1 MGTNRYIYVPRRQVI
16 RGLLAT
22 AAFGAT
28 SKLWTGCSSSPNN
41 TASTEGSATGTGASP
56 GKPITIGFIYNAPKD
71 DYGWNQAQAKGAEA
85 IKNVPGIKVIE
96 QESVPETKE
105 VQEVMRNMIDQDGAT
120 VLVPTSFG
128 YFDPHVLEVAK
139 DYPEVQFFHS
149 GTLWK
154 EGMPKNVGSYF
165 ALIDEGQYLA
175 GRIAAKVSKTGKIGF
190 VGAKPINPVL
200 RNINSFMLGARS
212 VKPDTKMQVIFTGD
226 WSLPVKEAEATNSL
240 ADQGVD
246 VIAVH
251 VDSPKVVIE
260 TAEKRGVFS
269 SGFHSDQAALAP
281 KGYLTG
287 TMYNWPTIQKQYV
300 EWLQAGKT
308 LMNGGIPHQVLG
320 GIAEDYI
327 SMATFGPAVTD
338 AIKQDLETTK
348 EKIAKGSLK
357 IYTGPIEDN
366 TGKTRIPAGKT
377 YAVTAPELTQI
388 DWLAEGVSGKT
399 S

>member
-1 MGTNRYIYVPRRQVI
+1 MGTNRYIYIPRRQVV
-16 RGLLAT
+16 RGLLAA

-28 SKLWTGCSSSPNN
+28 SKLWTGCSSSPSD
-41 TASTEGSATGTGASP
+41 TASKEGASTGTGEAA
-56 GKPITIGFIYNAPKD
+56 GKPITVGFIYNAPKD
-71 DYGWNQAQAKGAEA
+71 DYGWNQAQAKGADA
-85 IKNVPGIKVIE
+85 IRNIPGIKVIE

-154 EGMPKNVGSYF
+154 EGLPKNVGSYF
-165 ALIDEGQYLA
+165 ALVDEGQYLA
-175 GRIAAKVSKTGKIGF
+175 GRIAAQASKTGRIGF

-212 VKPDTKMQVIFTGD
+212 VKPNTKMQVIFTGD

-260 TAEKRGVFS
+260 TAEKRGILS
-269 SGFHSDQAALAP
+269 SGFHSDQSALAP

-287 TMYNWPTIQKQYV
+287 TMYNWGTIHKKYV
-300 EWLQAGKT
+300 ELLQAGKT
-308 LMNGGIPHQVLG
+308 LMNGGIPHQVIG

-338 AIKQDLETTK
+338 VMKQDLNKTK
-348 EKIAKGSLK
+348 QKIAGGSLK
-357 IYTGPIEDN
+357 VYTGAIEDN
-366 TGKTRIPAGKT
+366 SGKTRIPAGT
-377 YAVTAPELTQI
+377 AYAVTAPELTQM

>member
-41 TASTEGSATGTGASP
+41 TASTEGSATGTDASP
-56 GKPITIGFIYNAPKD
+56 SKPITIGFIYNAPKD

-128 YFDPHVLEVAK
+128 YFDPHILEVAK
-139 DYPEVQFFHS
+139 DYPEVQFFHA

-287 TMYNWPTIQKQYV
+287 TMFNWPTIQKQYV

-327 SMATFGPAVTD
+327 RMATFGPAVTD

>member
-1 MGTNRYIYVPRRQVI
+1 VSNRSIYVPRRQVI

-28 SKLWTGCSSSPNN
+28 SKLWTGCSPASD
-41 TASTEGSATGTGASP
+41 TAGTTGSASP
-56 GKPITIGFIYNAPKD
+56 DAGKPITIGFIYNAPKD
-71 DYGWNQAQAKGAEA
+71 DYGWNQAHSVGAAA
-85 IKNVPGIKVIE
+85 IASMPGIKVIE

-120 VLVPTSFG
+120 VVVPTSFG

-139 DYPEVQFFHS
+139 SYPEVQFLHC

-154 EGMPKNVGSYF
+154 EGIGDNIGSYF
-165 ALIDEGQYLA
+165 ALVDEGQYLA
-175 GRIAAKVSKTGKIGF
+175 GRIAAQASKSGKIGF
-190 VGAKPINPVL
+190 VGAKPINPVI

-212 VKPDTKMQVIFTGD
+212 VKPDIKMQVIFTGD

-240 ADQGVD
+240 ADQGFD

-260 TAEKRGVFS
+260 TAEKRGILS
-269 SGFHSDQAALAP
+269 SGFHSDQSALAP

-287 TMYNWPTIQKQYV
+287 TVYNWGTIYKNYV
-300 EWLQAGKT
+300 ELFKAGKT
-308 LMNGGIPHQVLG
+308 LMNKGVPTQFIG
-320 GIAEDYI
+320 GIAENYI
-327 SMATFGPAVTD
+327 GLATFGSAVTEP
-338 AIKQDLETTK
+338 IKKDVETTK
-348 EKIAKGSLK
+348 AKLVDGSAT
-357 IYTGPIEDN
+357 IYKGAIKDN
-366 TGKTRIPAGKT
+366 AGTVKIPAGTT
-377 YAVTAPELTQI
+377 YKVTAPELTKM

>member
-1 MGTNRYIYVPRRQVI
+1 MSSRRPLYLPRRQVI

-22 AAFGAT
+22 TAFGVT
-28 SKLWTGCSSSPNN
+28 SKLWTGCSPAPTETQSSTGGG
-41 TASTEGSATGTGASP
+41 TASPVS
-56 GKPITIGFIYNAPKD
+56 GKPLVIGFIYNAPKA
-71 DYGWNQAQAKGAEA
+71 DYGWNQAQASGAAA
-85 IKNVPGIKVIE
+85 IASLPGIKIIE

-120 VLVPTSFG
+120 VIVPTSFG

-154 EGMPKNVGSYF
+154 EGMAKNVGSYF
-165 ALIDEGQYLA
+165 ALVDEGQYLA
-175 GRIAAKVSKTGKIGF
+175 GRIAAQASKAGKIGF

-212 VKPDTKMQVIFTGD
+212 VKPNTKMQVIFTGD

-240 ADQGVD
+240 ADQGCD

-260 TAEKRGVFS
+260 TAEKRGVLC
-269 SGFHSDQAALAP
+269 SGFHSDQSALAP

-287 TMYNWPTIQKQYV
+287 TMYNWGTIHKKYV
-300 EWLQAGKT
+300 ELLQAGKT
-308 LMNGGIPHQVLG
+308 LMNGGIPHQVIG

-327 SMATFGPAVTD
+327 SMATFGPGVTE
-338 AIKQDLETTK
+338 AIKKDFDGTK
-348 EKIAKGSLK
+348 AKLVDGSMVVYQGEVK
-357 IYTGPIEDN
+357 DN
-366 TGKTRIPAGKT
+366 AGAVKIPAGTAYK
-377 YAVTAPELTQI
+377 VTAPELTQI
-388 DWLAEGVSGKT
+388 DWLAEGVAGK
-399 S
+399 SS

>member
-1 MGTNRYIYVPRRQVI
+1 MSSNRRVYVPRRQVI

-28 SKLWTGCSSSPNN
+28 SKLWTGCSSSPTD
-41 TASTEGSATGTGASP
+41 TATSGTGASP
-56 GKPITIGFIYNAPKD
+56 AASAGKPITIGFIYNAPKD

-85 IKNVPGIKVIE
+85 IKSLPGIKVIE

-120 VLVPTSFG
+120 VIIPTSFG

-139 DYPEVQFFHS
+139 SYPEVQFLHC

-154 EGMPKNVGSYF
+154 EGLPKNVGSYF
-165 ALIDEGQYLA
+165 AIIDEGQYLA
-175 GRIAAKVSKTGKIGF
+175 GRVAAQASKAGKIGF

-212 VKPDTKMQVIFTGD
+212 VKPAIKMQVIFTGD

-240 ADQGVD
+240 ADQGCD

-260 TAEKRGVFS
+260 TAEKRGVLS
-269 SGFHSDQAALAP
+269 SGFHSDQSALAP

-287 TMYNWPTIQKQYV
+287 TMYNWATIQKKYV
-300 EWLQAGKT
+300 EMFQAGKT
-308 LMNGGIPHQVLG
+308 LMNGGIPHQVIG
-320 GIAEDYI
+320 GLAEDYI

-338 AIKQDLETTK
+338 AIKKDLEASKAKLIDGSAMVYKGAIKDNAGAVKIPSGTSYKVTDGALTK
-348 EKIAKGSLK
+348 
-357 IYTGPIEDN
+357 
-366 TGKTRIPAGKT
+366 
-377 YAVTAPELTQI
+377 I
-388 DWLAEGVSGKT
+388 DWLTEGVIGKV

>member
-1 MGTNRYIYVPRRQVI
+1 VSDRRHIYIPRRQII

-22 AAFGAT
+22 AAFGA
-28 SKLWTGCSSSPNN
+28 SSRFWTGCSSSPPETQASAGGN
-41 TASTEGSATGTGASP
+41 TASPVS
-56 GKPITIGFIYNAPKD
+56 GKPLVIGFIYNAPKD
-71 DYGWNQAQAKGAEA
+71 DYGWNQAQAKGAAA
-85 IKNVPGIKVIE
+85 IANLPGVKVIE

-120 VLVPTSFG
+120 VVVPTSFG
-128 YFDPHVLEVAK
+128 YFDPHVLAVAK

-154 EGMPKNVGSYF
+154 EGLPKNVGSYF

-175 GRIAAKVSKTGKIGF
+175 GRVAAQTSKAGKIGF

-212 VKPDTKMQVIFTGD
+212 VKPDIKMQVIFTGD

-240 ADQGVD
+240 VDQGFD

-260 TAEKRGVFS
+260 TAEKRGVYS
-269 SGFHSDQAALAP
+269 SGFHSDQSALAP
-281 KGYLTG
+281 KGYLTA
-287 TMYNWPTIQKQYV
+287 TMYNWGTIQKKYV
-300 EWLQAGKT
+300 ELLQSGKT
-308 LMNGGIPHQVLG
+308 LMNGGIPHQVIG
-320 GIAEDYI
+320 GLAEDYI
-327 SMATFGPAVTD
+327 SLAPFGPAVPEAAKKD
-338 AIKQDLETTK
+338 ADATRAKIKD
-348 EKIAKGSLK
+348 GSLVVYK
-357 IYTGPIEDN
+357 GAIEDN
-366 TGKTRIPAGKT
+366 SGKVRIPAGTSYK
-377 YAVTAPELTQI
+377 VTANELTQI
-388 DWLAEGVSGKT
+388 DWLAKGVVGKT

>member
-1 MGTNRYIYVPRRQVI
+1 VSQKQVIYVPRRRIV
-16 RGLLAT
+16 RGLLAA

-28 SKLWTGCSSSPNN
+28 SKLWTGCSSPS
-41 TASTEGSATGTGASP
+41 SETGAPSAAAGD
-56 GKPITIGFIYNAPKD
+56 GKPLTIGFIYNAPKD
-71 DYGWNQAQAKGAEA
+71 DYGWNQAQAKGADA
-85 IKNVPGIKVIE
+85 IRSLPGIKIVE

-105 VQEVMRNMIDQDGAT
+105 VQEAMRNMIDQDGAT
-120 VLVPTSFG
+120 VIVPTSFG

-154 EGMPKNVGSYF
+154 EGLPKNVGSYF

-175 GRIAAKVSKTGKIGF
+175 GRIAGSVSKTGKIGF

-200 RNINSFMLGARS
+200 RNINSFMLGVKS
-212 VKPDTKMQVIFTGD
+212 VKPDAQMVVIFTGE
-226 WSLPVKEAEATNSL
+226 WSLPVKEAEAVNSL
-240 ADQGVD
+240 ADQGVE

-260 TAEKRGVFS
+260 TAEKRGVLC
-269 SGFHSDQAALAP
+269 SGFHSDQSPLAP

-287 TMYNWPTIQKQYV
+287 TMYNWGTIHKKYV
-300 EWLQAGKT
+300 ELLKAGKT
-308 LMNGGIPHQVLG
+308 LMNGGIPHQILG

-327 SMATFGPAVTD
+327 SLATLGAAVTD
-338 AIKQDLETTK
+338 EIKKDLETTK
-348 EKIAKGSLK
+348 AKIVDGSK
-357 IYTGPIEDN
+357 VVYQGAIEDN
-366 TGKTRIPAGKT
+366 TGKVRIPAGTT
-377 YAVTAPELTQI
+377 YKVTAPELTKM
-388 DWLAEGVSGKT
+388 DWLADGVIGKT